1 MAIDNGLFC
10 SFCGVDEK
18 GVDFLVE
25 GNDVYICDNCIARAS
40 DVVKEKAHKEA
51 YGFNIISQ
59 KPKEIKTMLMKLHLQ
74 NLEMM
79 LVIRV
84 FGELHFI

>member
-1 MAIDNGLFC
+1 MTIDNSLFC

-40 DVVKEKAHKEA
+40 DVVKGKAHKET

-59 KPKEIKTMLMKLHLQ
+59 KPKEIKNLCIILKTTLLLLQ
-74 NLEMM
+74 RHQANL
-79 LVIRV
+79 L
-84 FGELHFI
+84 